1 LPHTGGNEISHP
13 GICGYS
19 RGVSIEKPGDLR
31 AWFRERLSEALDRR
45 RLSPSETTQLY
56 VVELLHHFALSPG
69 QASLDRPLALQLA
82 EAVEATGLERIRLL
96 RIMGDTALY
105 LSGFFADHIEHRG
118 LSRDYFVAM
127 GERAY
132 SSAGALAARSPSE
145 AVRRPVYSELAEDFE
160 RYVNALDDVRES
172 TVLATPQD
180 IVKLYDRW
188 RKTRSPRLAERLR
201 EEGVVPTD
209 GPRDRLLH

>member
-1 LPHTGGNEISHP
+1 M
-13 GICGYS
+13 
-19 RGVSIEKPGDLR
+19 SIEKSGDLR
-31 AWFRERLSEALDRR
+31 TWFRERLSEALDRR
-45 RLSPSETTQLY
+45 RLSPSEVTQLY
-56 VVELLHHFALSPG
+56 VVELLHRFATSPE
-69 QASLDRPLALQLA
+69 QASLDRPLALMLA
-82 EAVEATGLERIRLL
+82 EAVEATGLEQIRLL

-105 LSGFFADHIEHRG
+105 LSGFFSDHIEHRG
-118 LSRDYFVAM
+118 LSRGYFVSM

-160 RYVNALDDVRES
+160 RFVGALDDVRES
-172 TVLATPQD
+172 SALATPQD

-209 GPRDRLLH
+209 GPRTRLLH